1 MKPNSRGRPRIGVY
15 ICHCGSNIAG
25 KVDVEAV
32 TNHAAQ
38 LDDVAVA
45 RHYTYMCSDPG
56 QALIKDDIRNEGLD
70 RIVVASCSPMMHETT
85 FRRAC
90 AEAGLNPFLLQMT
103 NIREQCSWV
112 TEDSTAATQKATTQV
127 SAAVYRVKYQ
137 QPLEARQVAMKQSAV
152 VVGAGIA
159 GIEAALR
166 LADSGKHVYL
176 VERQPSIGG
185 HMAQLYKTFPTLDC
199 AA

>member
-1 MKPNSRGRPRIGVY
+1 MNPTNKGSPRIGVY
-15 ICHCGSNIAG
+15 VCHCGTNIAG
-25 KVDVEAV
+25 MVDVEAV
-32 TNHAAQ
+32 THYAGTLENV
-38 LDDVAVA
+38 LVA
-45 RHYTYMCSDPG
+45 RHYAYMCSDPG
-56 QALIKDDIRNEGLD
+56 QALIQDDILNERLD
-70 RIVVASCSPMMHETT
+70 RVVVASCSPLMHEAT

-90 AEAGLNPFLLQMT
+90 AEAGLNPFLFQMT
-103 NIREQCSWV
+103 NIREHCSWV
-112 TEDSTAATQKATTQV
+112 SDDPVSATEKAKALV
-127 SAAVYRVKYQ
+127 SAAVRRVEHNH
-137 QPLEARQVAMKQSAV
+137 PLDARQVDMKQSAV

-166 LADSGKHVYL
+166 LADAGKHVYL